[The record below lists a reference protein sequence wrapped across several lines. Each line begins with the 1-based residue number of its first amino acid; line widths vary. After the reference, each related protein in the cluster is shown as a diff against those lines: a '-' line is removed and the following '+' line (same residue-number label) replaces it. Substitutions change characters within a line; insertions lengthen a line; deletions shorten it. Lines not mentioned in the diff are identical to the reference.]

1 MLQDAIKARL
11 PIVSVMT
18 DDPVNAGEVLT
29 GFAGSKKVH
38 SLADIGEKGVIMQ
51 AVYWTFDEKHGTIAN
66 YNKFKNALATLV
78 IFNPSKPS
86 NLYFNAGSMPAPA
99 DMLYDLLSFAK
110 DDAREQLAH
119 VLKGLSLKTAGEVIA
134 LTIARTGGTLPGEV
148 RKTRL
153 ALTGGVQGLIP
164 LECDENEFY
173 VWPAELREWAD
184 TNRKFFESPNT
195 PHKLMPR
202 GLMLVGAPG
211 TGKTAGS
218 RAIAHAWGLPLYR
231 FDIAQALGRWIGE
244 SENRVMQGLALA
256 VQEAPCVL
264 LIDEIEKIFSHNDDA
279 GTITRILSSLLWWLS
294 EHRSRIITIATTNNL
309 SKIPPELYRPGRMD
323 AVLTLPRL
331 SLKEAKAFCLDV
343 FQDVA
348 GIAAT
353 MPVQAR
359 LLEAVEAAGKAE
371 LAHAEVSEIV
381 YDAIKKNDW
390 IKL

>member
-11 PIVSVMT
+11 PIISVMT
-18 DDPVNAGEVLT
+18 DDPVNAEEVLT
-29 GFAGSKKVH
+29 AHSGGKKVRGFAD
-38 SLADIGEKGVIMQ
+38 LGEKGVVMQ
-51 AVYWTFDEKHGTIAN
+51 AVYWTFDEKHATLHN
-66 YNKFKNALATLV
+66 YHRFKHALATLIV
-78 IFNPSKPS
+78 FNPAKPS
-86 NLYFNAGSMPAPA
+86 NLLFNAGVMPAPA
-99 DMLYDLLSFAK
+99 DMLYDMLSFAK
-110 DDAREQLAH
+110 DETRERLAH

-134 LTIARTGGTLPGEV
+134 LTVARTGGTAAHEV

-164 LECDENEFY
+164 LECDEDEFY
-173 VWPAELREWAD
+173 VWPPELREWAD
-184 TNRKFFESPNT
+184 TNRKFFESPST

-211 TGKTAGS
+211 TGKTAAS

-231 FDIAQALGRWIGE
+231 LDIAQALGRWIGE
-244 SENRVMQGLALA
+244 SENRVVQGLALA

-264 LIDEIEKIFSHNDDA
+264 LMDEIEKIFSHNDDA
-279 GTITRILSSLLWWLS
+279 GTITRILSGLLWWLS
-294 EHRSRIITIATTNNL
+294 EHRSCIITIATTNNL
-309 SKIPPELYRPGRMD
+309 SKIPPELYRAGRLD
-323 AVLTLPRL
+323 AVLTLPKL

-343 FQDVA
+343 FKDVA
-348 GIAAT
+348 GITAT

-359 LLEAVEAAGKAE
+359 LLEAVESAGKGE

-381 YDAIKKNDW
+381 YDAIKRNDW